1 MEYEHNTSHLSN
13 NGLITGGDIGPVDK
27 GAHVIVSGVGRVRV
41 GCRTLCNYKDV
52 LLNYFVKYCNPVFLN
67 FFGTN
72 DPPAFHPVCQHLMI
86 AIC

>member
-52 LLNYFVKYCNPVFLN
+52 LLNYFVKCGNPAFLN
-67 FFGTN
+67 FFGQII
-72 DPPAFHPVCQHLMI
+72 PLLFCQHLMI